1 MLPLLRHYRYGKH
14 LASSK
19 NCIYLQLLA
28 KYIVYY
34 KCLLF
39 YLLNSIEVKIL
50 ILSYYLFFW
59 LAILCLI
66 TSTLLTFYS
75 KQKIAIKPFYIFS
88 IGVFLSAVFA
98 FIPIYY
104 DYFAER
110 NLRIL
115 HTILLSIHN
124 SIRLFV
130 VDADFNIINDAANS
144 LTAQD
149 VPSWIV
155 TSYSFLCALLYVV
168 SPILTFSF
176 ILSLFKEV
184 SSKIKLILGFNRDV
198 YVFSELNEKSLALAE
213 DIKNNH
219 KWAMIIFADVK
230 KDDEKLDNNL
240 IASALKIPAVC
251 FAKDILNIN
260 FWIHNKKRIL
270 CFFAMCSDEYVNLNK
285 SVAIMK
291 KYIDKD
297 NVSLYVFSTS
307 VESEI
312 VLSKNNGGK
321 MKVRRIN
328 DVRSLIERNAFD
340 TGALLFKEAKTIE
353 NSDKKLIST
362 LVVGLGR
369 YGTEMTKVLAWLCQ
383 MDGYLVEIN
392 VIDSDENAK
401 SKFTALCPEL
411 MSDKYNG
418 KFIPK
423 EAQYK
428 INIHSGVEVASK
440 EFTTIVKSL
449 PNTTYAFV
457 ALDNEALNISTSVA
471 LRTIFEQMHITPR
484 IQTVVYDSETSSV
497 LKGATNFS
505 GQCYNIDFIG
515 DIGSF
520 YSEKVIID
528 SDLEAEALKC
538 HLKWGQE
545 DTFWAYE
552 YNYRSSVAS
561 AIHKKMRSE
570 CGIPGAS
577 KDIEEQ
583 TPEENARLAQIEHCR
598 WNAYMRSEGYVY
610 SGSHEK
616 SSRNNLGK
624 MHHDLVDYGEL
635 SEEEKLKD
643 KRMVSNI

>member
-1 MLPLLRHYRYGKH
+1 MSFNSTIGKENSMIV
-14 LASSK
+14 LYFFIFSVVSLSAS
-19 NCIYLQLLA
+19 
-28 KYIVYY
+28 IVVS
-34 KCLLF
+34 F
-39 YLLNSIEVKIL
+39 YLIGRHR
-50 ILSYYLFFW
+50 LS
-59 LAILCLI
+59 
-66 TSTLLTFYS
+66 
-75 KQKIAIKPFYIFS
+75 IKPFYLFS
-88 IGVFLSAVFA
+88 IGVFLSSVFA

-130 VDADFNIINDAANS
+130 VDADFDIINDAVNFLS
-144 LTAQD
+144 KQGS
-149 VPSWIV
+149 PSWIV
-155 TSYSFLCALLYVV
+155 TSYSFLCALLYVI

-176 ILSLFKEV
+176 ILSLFKEAT
-184 SSKIKLILGFNRDV
+184 SKIKLIFGFNRDT
-198 YVFSELNEKSLALAE
+198 YVFSELNEKSLALAK

-219 KWAMIIFADVK
+219 KWAMIVFADIK
-230 KDDEKLDNNL
+230 KDDENLDNNL

-260 FWIHNKKRIL
+260 FRIHSTKRNL
-270 CFFAMCSDEYVNLNK
+270 CFFAMCSDEYVNLNR

-291 KYIDKD
+291 KYNDKD

-312 VLSKNNGGK
+312 VLSKNNGGR

-328 DVRSLIERNAFD
+328 DVRSLIERNAYD
-340 TGALLFKEAKTIE
+340 TGARLFEEAKVME
-353 NSDKKLIST
+353 NSDKKLISA
-362 LVVGLGR
+362 LIVGLGR

-383 MDGYLVEIN
+383 MDGYQIEIN
-392 VIDSDENAK
+392 VIDSDEKAE

-418 KFIPK
+418 VFIPK

-428 INIHSGVEVASK
+428 INIYSGVKVASK
-440 EFTTIVKSL
+440 EFTTIVNSL
-449 PNTTYAFV
+449 SNTTYVFV

-471 LRTIFEQMHITPR
+471 LRTLFEQMRIKPR
-484 IQTVVYDSETSSV
+484 IQTVVYDSQTSSV
-497 LKGATNFS
+497 LKGAANFS
-505 GQCYNIDFIG
+505 GQCYDIDYIG
-515 DIGSF
+515 DVSSF

-538 HLKWGQE
+538 HLKWGDE
-545 DTFWAYE
+545 ESFWAYE

-561 AIHKKMRSE
+561 AIHKKIRSQ

-577 KDIEEQ
+577 KETEEQ

-610 SGSHEK
+610 SGSHDK

-635 SEEEKLKD
+635 SEEEILKD
-643 KRMVSNI
+643 KRIV